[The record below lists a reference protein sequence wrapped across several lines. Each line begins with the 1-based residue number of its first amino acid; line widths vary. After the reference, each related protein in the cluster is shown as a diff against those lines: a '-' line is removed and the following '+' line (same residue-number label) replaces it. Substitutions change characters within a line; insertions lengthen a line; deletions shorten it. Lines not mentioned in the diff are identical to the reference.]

1 MWQADH
7 RTIPDIIPVLR
18 RFQDVLDHLEP
29 QEDKGDL
36 TGLTQEIEDW
46 APLRRAATTV
56 LLTGW

>member
-18 RFQDVLDHLEP
+18 RFH
-29 QEDKGDL
+29 L